1 MTDQHKETD
10 DGENQRVKQDE
21 SADDHSDDQQQ
32 QQEVGVIST
41 SQSEGPGAD
50 EVRRIQLLL
59 RHLSNDLNNLL
70 RGEATDLRGLEQL
83 LPTTSVE
90 PDKQQQ
96 ESDKQLR
103 DLSETL
109 KDKRDKIDRLKVYDS
124 DEVERL
130 RRDLSSLEE
139 QSINQRESQRS
150 SINLE
155 LEQLQT
161 KLRAEEEKR
170 AKSISLLRAVR
181 TKLVQTEKEKVEVE
195 AELKRIKTESEK
207 READNQSLI
216 KGLEDDL
223 TRLKI
228 SNEQQNSRSKHIYER
243 ELASIRSQA
252 ERELTQQRSQFEL
265 DQITLKSSLEKEVL
279 NKSQRITSLEN
290 RLKDALREKE
300 RLFEELQ
307 ACQSEVESIRSK
319 DDRLEAQIGELN
331 HQLNQ
336 SNDQIQTLSEELD
349 RLRKTSSSLSL
360 SSSSSAKATATL
372 IPSSS
377 SSYREESEL
386 ERTIKD
392 LENQYALK
400 LSSLNDRVIQLEK
413 ERNDVEQELS
423 GSLRERLKEIE
434 RMRAEANQKSHD
446 YGDNLTNMK
455 NRNEERDRGIE
466 ELMKLKEKLSL
477 AELTTNSQNL
487 TIHNFKE
494 EIDRLKE
501 ELTVAKQKQERLEED
516 QRQSLDR
523 EERLRANAQS
533 IRDELRKV
541 QNGILSNETKRGKG
555 VGFFASFSNI
565 NSQQS
570 PTKTSGS
577 GNARTRTVTNSPK
590 TPRIDTPSIN
600 SDSSKINNKDRT
612 SSSSSISSVTSP
624 SSSSSSVRSKR
635 TLYKQKEDR
644 GSDLNINQPTHDG
657 QHQQRKTIKDDD
669 NQDDDGE
676 GDEAEVNF
684 EYIRNTLLQ
693 FLEHKEMRVSNRG
706 LDTLLFYFTENFGF

>member
-109 KDKRDKIDRLKVYDS
+109 RVNKRDKIDRLKVYDS

-216 KGLEDDL
+216 KDL
-223 TRLKI
+223 QR
-228 SNEQQNSRSKHIYER
+228 QQNSRSKHIYER
-243 ELASIRSQA
+243 ELASIRSHA
-252 ERELTQQRSQFEL
+252 ERELTQ
-265 DQITLKSSLEKEVL
+265 
-279 NKSQRITSLEN
+279 QRITSLEN

-336 SNDQIQTLSEELD
+336 SNDQIQTFW
-349 RLRKTSSSLSL
+349 KG
-360 SSSSSAKATATL
+360 
-372 IPSSS
+372 
-377 SSYREESEL
+377 
-386 ERTIKD
+386 
-392 LENQYALK
+392 
-400 LSSLNDRVIQLEK
+400 
-413 ERNDVEQELS
+413 RNDVEQELS

-466 ELMKLKEKLSL
+466 ELMKLKE
-477 AELTTNSQNL
+477 NQNL

-516 QRQSLDR
+516 QRQ
-523 EERLRANAQS
+523 
-533 IRDELRKV
+533 RKF

-612 SSSSSISSVTSP
+612 SSSSSISS
-624 SSSSSSVRSKR
+624 
-635 TLYKQKEDR
+635 
-644 GSDLNINQPTHDG
+644 
-657 QHQQRKTIKDDD
+657 KTIKDDD

-693 FLEHKEMRVSNRG
+693 FLEHKEMRPHLVRVLGVILHFTPQEIRVSRY
-706 LDTLLFYFTENFGF
+706 TTISHFIPWYFLISDR

>member
-1 MTDQHKETD
+1 
-10 DGENQRVKQDE
+10 DE

-32 QQEVGVIST
+32 QQEVGVIT
-41 SQSEGPGAD
+41 TGVGT
-50 EVRRIQLLL
+50 V
-59 RHLSNDLNNLL
+59 
-70 RGEATDLRGLEQL
+70 TT
-83 LPTTSVE
+83 TTSVE

-109 KDKRDKIDRLKVYDS
+109 KGKDKIDRLKVYDS

-400 LSSLNDRVIQLEK
+400 LSSLNDR
-413 ERNDVEQELS
+413 LS

-523 EERLRANAQS
+523 EERLRANAQ
-533 IRDELRKV
+533 
-541 QNGILSNETKRGKG
+541 KRERGW
-555 VGFFASFSNI
+555 VFASFSNI

-570 PTKTSGS
+570 PTKTSRS

-624 SSSSSSVRSKR
+624 SSSSSS
-635 TLYKQKEDR
+635 
-644 GSDLNINQPTHDG
+644 PTHDG

-693 FLEHKEMRVSNRG
+693 FLEHKEMRPHLVRVLGVILHFTPQEIRVSRY
-706 LDTLLFYFTENFGF
+706 TTISHFIPWYFSE